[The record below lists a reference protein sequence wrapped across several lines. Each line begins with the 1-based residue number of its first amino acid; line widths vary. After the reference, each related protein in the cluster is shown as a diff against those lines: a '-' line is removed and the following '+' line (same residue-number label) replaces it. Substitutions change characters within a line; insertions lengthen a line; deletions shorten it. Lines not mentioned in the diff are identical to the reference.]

1 LLVDKLLISLKMEVE
16 GSSDM
21 SLHFGPSI
29 VGSVFRP
36 VTQSLD
42 RPAWLITRPV
52 AR

>member
-1 LLVDKLLISLKMEVE
+1 LFVDKVLISLKMEVE
-16 GSSDM
+16 GSSET
-21 SLHFGPSI
+21 STHFGHSI

-42 RPAWLITRPV
+42 RSAWLITRPV